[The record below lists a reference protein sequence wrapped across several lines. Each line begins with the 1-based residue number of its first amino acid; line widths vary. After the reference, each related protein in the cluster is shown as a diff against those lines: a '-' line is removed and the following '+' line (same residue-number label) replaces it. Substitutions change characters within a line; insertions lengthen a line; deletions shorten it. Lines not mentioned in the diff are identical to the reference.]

1 MKKNKSTPTN
11 LSKIVINHK
20 LDKLAKKDLFPEK
33 LKEANKILSNTTL
46 PIIKESSR

>member
-1 MKKNKSTPTN
+1 MKKDKSTPTK
-11 LSKIVINHK
+11 LSNIVINHK